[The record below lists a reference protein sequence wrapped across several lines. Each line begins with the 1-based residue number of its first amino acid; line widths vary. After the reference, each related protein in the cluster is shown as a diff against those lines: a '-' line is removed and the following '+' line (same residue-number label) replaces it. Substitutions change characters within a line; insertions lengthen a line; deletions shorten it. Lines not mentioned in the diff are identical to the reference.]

1 MKIAKLG
8 LVGLLVWAPGL
19 AAAQQQSSEPS
30 QSGQSTQAQASDQK
44 QEDSLAAAAR
54 RAREQKKEAPKT
66 TKVWDNENIPS
77 KPDGISVIGES
88 GSSSGNAEQS
98 ATPAATT
105 TKAPSA
111 AKDSAAEASK
121 KAAISAE
128 LAEAKEHLASLT
140 TDLDILTRK
149 YGLDQQMYYG
159 KIDYASDKDGAAKLK
174 AEEDDMAAKKEEI
187 EAAQK
192 KIDELTAKLNQSA
205 SSTDTKPASNPQ

>member
-8 LVGLLVWAPGL
+8 LVGLLAWAPGV
-19 AAAQQQSSEPS
+19 AAAQQQSS
-30 QSGQSTQAQASDQK
+30 QSSQSTQTQSSDQK
-44 QEDSLAAAAR
+44 QDDSLAAAAR
-54 RAREQKKEAPKT
+54 RAREQKKETPKPA
-66 TKVWDNENIPS
+66 KVWDNENIPS

-88 GSSSGNAEQS
+88 SSGSGNADQS
-98 ATPAATT
+98 ATPAATASN
-105 TKAPSA
+105 APNA
-111 AKDSAAEASK
+111 AKDSAAEARE
-121 KAAISAE
+121 KAELTAE

-149 YGLDQQMYYG
+149 YGLDQQMFYT
-159 KIDYASDKDGAAKLK
+159 KPDYASDRDGAAKLK

-205 SSTDTKPASNPQ
+205 SSSDTKPASNPQ

>member
-19 AAAQQQSSEPS
+19 AAARQQSSQSS

-44 QEDSLAAAAR
+44 QDDSLAAAAR
-54 RAREQKKEAPKT
+54 RAREQKKDAPKT
-66 TKVWDNENIPS
+66 TKVWDNENMPS
-77 KPDGISVIGES
+77 KPDGISVIDES
-88 GSSSGNAEQS
+88 GSGSSNAEQS

-105 TKAPSA
+105 SNAPNA
-111 AKDSAAEASK
+111 AKDSATDARE
-121 KAAISAE
+121 KAALTAE

-149 YGLDQQMYYG
+149 YGLDQQMYYS
-159 KIDYASDKDGAAKLK
+159 KTDYASDKDGAAKLK
-174 AEEDDMAAKKEEI
+174 AEEDDMGAKKEEI

-192 KIDELTAKLNQSA
+192 KIDELTSKLNQTA
-205 SSTDTKPASNPQ
+205 PSSDTKPASNPQ

>member
-19 AAAQQQSSEPS
+19 AAAQQQSSESS
-30 QSGQSTQAQASDQK
+30 QSGQATQAQASDQK
-44 QEDSLAAAAR
+44 QDDSLGAAAR

-88 GSSSGNAEQS
+88 GSGSGNAEQS
-98 ATPAATT
+98 AAPAATT
-105 TKAPSA
+105 SNAPNA
-111 AKDSAAEASK
+111 AKDSAAEAHE
-121 KAAISAE
+121 KAALTAE
-128 LAEAKEHLASLT
+128 LAEAKEHLQSVT

-149 YGLDQQMYYG
+149 YGLDQQMYYS
-159 KIDYASDKDGAAKLK
+159 KPDYASDKDGAAKLK
-174 AEEDDMAAKKEEI
+174 AEEDDMGAKKQEI

-192 KIDELTAKLNQSA
+192 KVDELTAKLNQGA
-205 SSTDTKPASNPQ
+205 SNSDTKPASNPQ

>member
-8 LVGLLVWAPGL
+8 LVGLLVCAPGM
-19 AAAQQQSSEPS
+19 AGARQQSSQPA
-30 QSGQSTQAQASDQK
+30 QSQASDQK
-44 QEDSLAAAAR
+44 QDDSLGAAAR

-66 TKVWDNENIPS
+66 AKVWDNENIPS

-88 GSSSGNAEQS
+88 GSGSGNAEQD
-98 ATPAATT
+98 ATAAATAGN
-105 TKAPSA
+105 APSA
-111 AKDSAAEASK
+111 AKDSAADARD
-121 KAAISAE
+121 KAALTAE
-128 LAEAKEHLASLT
+128 LADAKEHLASLT

-149 YGLDQQMYYG
+149 YGLDQQMFYS
-159 KIDYASDKDGAAKLK
+159 KPDYASDKDGAAKLK

-205 SSTDTKPASNPQ
+205 PSSDTKPASNPQ

>member
-19 AAAQQQSSEPS
+19 AAAQQQSSESS
-30 QSGQSTQAQASDQK
+30 QSSESTQAQSSDQK
-44 QEDSLAAAAR
+44 QDDSLGAAAR

-77 KPDGISVIGES
+77 KPDAISVLGES
-88 GSSSGNAEQS
+88 SSVSGNAEQG

-105 TKAPSA
+105 SNAPNA

-121 KAAISAE
+121 KAALTAE
-128 LAEAKEHLASLT
+128 LADAKEHLASLT

-149 YGLDQQMYYG
+149 YGLDQQMFYS
-159 KIDYASDKDGAAKLK
+159 KTDYASDKDGAAKLK

-205 SSTDTKPASNPQ
+205 PSSDTKPASNPQ

>member
-19 AAAQQQSSEPS
+19 AAARQQSSQSS
-30 QSGQSTQAQASDQK
+30 QSGQATQAQTSDQK
-44 QEDSLAAAAR
+44 QGDSLAAAAR
-54 RAREQKKEAPKT
+54 RAREQKKDAAKT

-88 GSSSGNAEQS
+88 GSGSGNAEQN

-105 TKAPSA
+105 SNAPIA
-111 AKDSAAEASK
+111 AKDSAAEARD
-121 KAAISAE
+121 KAALTAA
-128 LAEAKEHLASLT
+128 LADAKEHLASLT

-149 YGLDQQMYYG
+149 YGLDQQMFYG
-159 KIDYASDKDGAAKLK
+159 KPDYASDRDGAAKLK

-192 KIDELTAKLNQSA
+192 KIDELSAKLNQST
-205 SSTDTKPASNPQ
+205 SSSDTKPGSNPQ